1 MNFLNQV
8 KEKIN
13 NKINPENIILV
24 DNSHLHSKHKSF
36 DINKFHIKII
46 IKSRR
51 LKNMSK
57 IMAHKEIFS
66 ILKDEMNNKIHALE
80 IEIQQFLQ
88 KIGAQKIFKFSRF

>member
-1 MNFLNQV
+1 MNFFDEV

-13 NKINPENIILV
+13 KKINPENIILI

-36 DINKFHIKII
+36 DVNKFHLKII
-46 IKSRR
+46 IKSKK
-51 LKNMSK
+51 LKSMSK

-80 IEIQQFLQ
+80 LKIE
-88 KIGAQKIFKFSRF
+88 